1 MEIQLQDR
9 TLGQW
14 MEHWAETTP
23 DKEYLVYS
31 DRDLRFTWKEFNER
45 VDRMAKGMLSIGIKH
60 GTHVGIWATNV
71 PDWLTFL
78 YAAAKIGAVAVTVN
92 TNYKQSELEFLVE
105 NADIHTLCI
114 TDGVFDG
121 SYVDMVYTMLPELKE
136 SQRGYLKSKRFPVLK
151 NVVYIGQE
159 KYRGMYNT
167 PELLLLGENVSD
179 ETLVEAKKLVTPHD
193 VVNMQYTSGTTGFP
207 KGVMLTHYNIANN
220 GLLTGEHMKFT
231 ADDKLCCCVPLFH
244 CFGVVL
250 ASMNV
255 LTHGCTQVMVEKFD
269 PLVVL
274 ASIHKERCTAL
285 YGVPTMF
292 IAELNHPMFS
302 MFDLT
307 SLRTGIMAGSLCP
320 VELMKQV
327 EEKMFMRVTSVYGL
341 TEASPGMTHSRI
353 DDPAEVRYNTVGRDY
368 EFTEVRVIDPETGE
382 ECPVGVQGEMCNR
395 GYNTMKGYY
404 NNPAATAEV
413 IDKDGF
419 LHSGDLG
426 VKDENGNYRITGR
439 IKDMIIRGGENIYPE
454 DIETVLNSHV
464 CIADSIVTEQEPYKV
479 ADMSLAEF
487 GRKEIEIAEHEMPGL
502 MALRKKYADQKPLKG
517 ARITGSLHMTIQT
530 AVLIE
535 TLVALGADVR
545 WASCNIFSTQDHAA
559 AAIAAD
565 GVPVFAWKGETLEE
579 YWWCTDMA
587 LRFPDGKGPHMI
599 VDDGGDASLLVHM
612 GYRAENDAETINRK
626 GGNHEEQVI
635 LDTLNRILA
644 EDNTRWHRTIA
655 EMKGVSEETTTG
667 VHRLYQMME
676 KGELLV
682 PAINVNDSVTKSKF
696 DNLYGC
702 RESLADGIKRAT
714 DVMIAGKV
722 VVVAGYGDVGK
733 GCAHSMRSY
742 GARVLITEIDPIC
755 ALQAAMEGFEVTT
768 MEEAVKEGNVFVT
781 TTGNCDIITIEH
793 MAQMKD
799 QAIVCNIGHFDNE
812 IQVDKL
818 VNYPNIQHT
827 NIKPQVDKYTFPTGN
842 SIFLLA
848 EGRLVNLGCATGH
861 PSFVMS
867 NSFTNQ
873 VLAQMDLWTM
883 PYEVGVYRLP
893 KRLDEEVARLHLE
906 RIGVKLSKL
915 TQKQADYIGVPVEGP
930 YKAEHY
936 RY

>member
-1 MEIQLQDR
+1 MDIQLQDK

-179 ETLVEAKKLVTPHD
+179 ETLLEAKKLVTPHD

-404 NNPAATAEV
+404 KNPEATAQI
-413 IDKDGF
+413 IDVNGW
-419 LHSGDLG
+419 LHTGDLG
-426 VKDENGNYRITGR
+426 VMDEEGYVTVRGR
-439 IKDMIIRGGENIYPE
+439 SKNMLLTSSGQNIYPE
-454 DIETVLNSHV
+454 
-464 CIADSIVTEQEPYKV
+464 
-479 ADMSLAEF
+479 
-487 GRKEIEIAEHEMPGL
+487 EIESKLNNMPYVAE
-502 MALRKKYADQKPLKG
+502 
-517 ARITGSLHMTIQT
+517 SLI
-530 AVLIE
+530 VLQHDK
-535 TLVALGADVR
+535 LVALIYPDFDDA
-545 WASCNIFSTQDHAA
+545 
-559 AAIAAD
+559 
-565 GVPVFAWKGETLEE
+565 FAHGLQQNDIQKAMEVNRVELNQQLPNYCQISKIKIHFEE
-579 YWWCTDMA
+579 
-587 LRFPDGKGPHMI
+587 F
-599 VDDGGDASLLVHM
+599 
-612 GYRAENDAETINRK
+612 
-626 GGNHEEQVI
+626 
-635 LDTLNRILA
+635 
-644 EDNTRWHRTIA
+644 
-655 EMKGVSEETTTG
+655 
-667 VHRLYQMME
+667 E
-676 KGELLV
+676 KT
-682 PAINVNDSVTKSKF
+682 AKKS
-696 DNLYGC
+696 
-702 RESLADGIKRAT
+702 IKRFMYQEA
-714 DVMIAGKV
+714 
-722 VVVAGYGDVGK
+722 K
-733 GCAHSMRSY
+733 G
-742 GARVLITEIDPIC
+742 
-755 ALQAAMEGFEVTT
+755 
-768 MEEAVKEGNVFVT
+768 
-781 TTGNCDIITIEH
+781 
-793 MAQMKD
+793 
-799 QAIVCNIGHFDNE
+799 
-812 IQVDKL
+812 
-818 VNYPNIQHT
+818 
-827 NIKPQVDKYTFPTGN
+827 
-842 SIFLLA
+842 
-848 EGRLVNLGCATGH
+848 
-861 PSFVMS
+861 
-867 NSFTNQ
+867 
-873 VLAQMDLWTM
+873 
-883 PYEVGVYRLP
+883 
-893 KRLDEEVARLHLE
+893 
-906 RIGVKLSKL
+906 
-915 TQKQADYIGVPVEGP
+915 
-930 YKAEHY
+930 
-936 RY
+936 